1 MDWKYVDENRKGD
14 HICYISNLSKLKM
27 HYPRWSIT
35 RGIDSI
41 LEEMTLAARVTSG
54 AK

>member
-1 MDWKYVDENRKGD
+1 VDENRKGD
-14 HICYISNLSKLKM
+14 HICYISNLSKLKK

-54 AK
+54 VK